1 MSLLLPSCV
10 AVHENIFYLTWGQI
24 LQCAMWSLSIIELN
38 IGVNS
43 SLEVYFRCVVLTIDF
58 LFFECSEKGFSHG
71 IVMGFTGIGK

>member
-1 MSLLLPSCV
+1 
-10 AVHENIFYLTWGQI
+10 
-24 LQCAMWSLSIIELN
+24 MWSLSIIELN